1 MTSRGKRRDP
11 KPPPAITFREDPP
24 AGAGARVAVIESL
37 RDVKSVVGEEF
48 RLLRAKLHALRGE
61 RNLRALAVVS
71 ALPGEGKSTVS
82 LGLCTA
88 LAREPGKRIL
98 LVEADLRKPSI
109 SRSLDLPPAEGL
121 SDWLNGSS
129 LEVPVVLIESGGFF
143 LLRAGEADL
152 ERPEDLSSERMHALV
167 QAARKSFDMVILD
180 ATPILPVADSVLI
193 QDLVEGLLLVV
204 RSRMTPREAI
214 SDALDRVRPEK
225 VLGVVLND
233 HREYRESYYSYG
245 YHRYGMRQ

>member
-1 MTSRGKRRDP
+1 L
-11 KPPPAITFREDPP
+11 
-24 AGAGARVAVIESL
+24 VL
-37 RDVKSVVGEEF
+37 VK
-48 RLLRAKLHALRGE
+48 
-61 RNLRALAVVS
+61 
-71 ALPGEGKSTVS
+71 
-82 LGLCTA
+82 
-88 LAREPGKRIL
+88 
-98 LVEADLRKPSI
+98 
-109 SRSLDLPPAEGL
+109 
-121 SDWLNGSS
+121 
-129 LEVPVVLIESGGFF
+129 SGGFF